1 MDKPTSDLAAR
12 QQALTAYLRDPEHC
26 AMPEDMDPV
35 RVEIYRELVFD
46 NLRSLLGNTF
56 PVVRAL
62 LGEQDWC
69 RLLRMFLREH
79 RCATPKFGEIAA
91 EFVAWMAS
99 APASLQDTCWPAF
112 LLELSHYE
120 WIEMALQQADAEPLP
135 ASDPDLLLASPLRLS
150 PLAWPLAYAWPVQ
163 RLGPAWR
170 PTAPGEAPTLLLIR
184 RDADYRVRFSELSPL
199 AWRLLQR
206 LEEFP
211 ELTGRAQLLALAQ
224 EAGLDDRDTLI
235 AEGQR
240 LLRQMHGQG
249 IIGSA
254 R

>member
-1 MDKPTSDLAAR
+1 MAKPMIDLAAQ
-12 QQALTAYLRDPEHC
+12 QQALTAYLRDPERH
-26 AMPEDMDPV
+26 APPAGMDRA

-56 PVVRAL
+56 PVLRSI
-62 LGEQDWC
+62 LGEEDWC
-69 RLLRMFLREH
+69 RLLRIFLREH
-79 RCATPKFGEIAA
+79 RCATPKFGEIAG

-99 APASLQDTCWPAF
+99 LPAGLQDAGWPPF
-112 LLELSHYE
+112 MLELSHYE
-120 WIEMALQQADAEPLP
+120 WIEMALQQAEAEPLP
-135 ASDPDLLLASPLRLS
+135 ASDPQRLLTKSLRLS

-170 PTAPGEAPTLLLIR
+170 PIAPGDTPTLLLIR
-184 RDADYRVRFSELSPL
+184 RDADCRVHFCELSPL

-206 LEEFP
+206 VEEFP
-211 ELTGRAQLLALAQ
+211 ELTGHAQLQALAQ
-224 EAGLDDRDTLI
+224 EAGLDDLDTFI
-235 AEGQR
+235 ADGQR
-240 LLRQMHGQG
+240 LLRQMHSQG